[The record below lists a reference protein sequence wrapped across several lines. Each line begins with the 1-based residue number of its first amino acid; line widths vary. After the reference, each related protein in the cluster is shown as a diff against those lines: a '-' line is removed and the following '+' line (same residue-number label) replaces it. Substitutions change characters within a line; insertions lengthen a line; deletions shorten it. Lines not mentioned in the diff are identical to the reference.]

1 MTIRDSKG
9 FVERFRASAAKKAPV
24 DKLSVDAREVV
35 LGLKDSLLDRVQLP

>member
-9 FVERFRASAAKKAPV
+9 FVEMFRANAAKAPV
-24 DKLSVDAREVV
+24 DKLSVDARGFV